1 MWRKYL
7 YAAFSA
13 ILVLSLLVDSLH
25 AAVVYPLEIFTDNGS
40 YYDSPDM
47 DLYVELSDR
56 ESCVDFTFRNES
68 IIDSSIARIY
78 FVGGSFLSFAEIIEG
93 PGTSFNQSAT
103 PARLP
108 GANLLELPLLTTY
121 EVSFDSDP
129 AVPHNGINPGE
140 WVTMAFDLINGGTFL
155 NVADELNTGTL
166 WIGVHVIALP
176 DGSSE
181 SAIAVPE
188 PTTLFLLGLGSL
200 ALLRIRKR

>member
-1 MWRKYL
+1 MWRKYI
-7 YAAFSA
+7 YAASSA
-13 ILVLSLLVDSLH
+13 IIALSLLVDSLH
-25 AAVVYPLEIFTDNGS
+25 ATAVYPLEIFTDNGS
-40 YYDSPDM
+40 YYDSPDI

-78 FVGGSFLSFAEIIEG
+78 FAGGSFLSFAEIIEG
-93 PGTSFNQSAT
+93 PGTTFNPSAT
-103 PARLP
+103 PAKLP

-140 WVTMAFDLINGGTFL
+140 WVITTFDLINGGTFL

-181 SAIAVPE
+181 SAIAVPD
-188 PTTLFLLGLGSL
+188 PATLFLLGLGSL

>member
-7 YAAFSA
+7 YAASSA
-13 ILVLSLLVDSLH
+13 IIALSLLVDSLN
-25 AAVVYPLEIFTDNGS
+25 ATVVYPLEIFTHNGS
-40 YYDSPDM
+40 YYDSPDI
-47 DLYVELSDR
+47 DLYVELSER
-56 ESCVDFTFRNES
+56 ETCVDFTFRNES
-68 IIDSSIARIY
+68 IIESSISRIY
-78 FVGGSFLSFAEIIEG
+78 FAGGSFLSFAEIIEG
-93 PGTSFNQSAT
+93 PGTTFNPSAT
-103 PARLP
+103 PAKLP

-140 WVTMAFDLINGGTFL
+140 WVITTFDLINGGTFL

-181 SAIAVPE
+181 SAIAVPV

>member
-1 MWRKYL
+1 MWRKYI

-13 ILVLSLLVDSLH
+13 IIALSLLVDSLH
-25 AAVVYPLEIFTDNGS
+25 ATAVYPLEIFTDNGS
-40 YYDSPDM
+40 YYDSPDI

-78 FVGGSFLSFAEIIEG
+78 FAGGSFLSFAEIIEG
-93 PGTSFNQSAT
+93 PGTTFNPSAT
-103 PARLP
+103 PAKLP

-140 WVTMAFDLINGGTFL
+140 WVITTFDLISR
-155 NVADELNTGTL
+155 
-166 WIGVHVIALP
+166 H
-176 DGSSE
+176 
-181 SAIAVPE
+181 
-188 PTTLFLLGLGSL
+188 
-200 ALLRIRKR
+200 

>member
-1 MWRKYL
+1 MWRKCL
-7 YAAFSA
+7 YAASSA
-13 ILVLSLLVDSLH
+13 ILVLSLHVDSLH
-25 AAVVYPLEIFTDNGS
+25 ATAVYPLKIFTDNGI
-40 YYDSPDM
+40 YYNSPDV
-47 DLYVELSDR
+47 DLYVEVYDR
-56 ESCVDFTFRNES
+56 ETCVDFTFRNES
-68 IIDSSIARIY
+68 IIESSISRIY
-78 FVGGSFLSFAEIIEG
+78 FAGGSFLSFAEITEG
-93 PGTSFNQSAT
+93 PGTTFNRPAT
-103 PARLP
+103 PAKLP

-140 WVTMAFDLINGGTFL
+140 WVMTTFDLINGGTFAH
-155 NVADELNTGTL
+155 VADELNTGTL

-188 PTTLFLLGLGSL
+188 PTALFLLGLGSL